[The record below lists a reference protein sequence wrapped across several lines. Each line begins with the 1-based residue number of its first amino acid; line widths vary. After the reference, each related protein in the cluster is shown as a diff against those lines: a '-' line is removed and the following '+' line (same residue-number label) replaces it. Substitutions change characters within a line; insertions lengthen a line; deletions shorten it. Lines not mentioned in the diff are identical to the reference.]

1 MTFSIVARSDD
12 GRSWG
17 VAVASKFLAVGS
29 AVPAAAAGI
38 GAVTTQSFANVSF
51 KKRGLTLLEA
61 GLSAQA
67 TLDALL
73 GADDGREERQV
84 GIVDV
89 HGNSATFTGTGC
101 NPWAGGRAL
110 ENVAAQG
117 NILVGPEVVDA
128 MIAGFE
134 GAPHTLPLAHRLL
147 AALLAG
153 DRAGG
158 DSRGRQSAA
167 LLVVSAGAG
176 YGGFDDVQ
184 VDLRVDDH
192 ADPVAEL
199 ERLLEIHDI
208 LFGKPDPDTL
218 LPLTGNLAREVSTLL
233 AGVGISDASVE
244 DGLRHWAGIENYED
258 RLVPGQIDPIV
269 LAKLRETVQG

>member
-12 GRSWG
+12 GQSWG

-38 GAVTTQSFANVSF
+38 GAVATQSFANVSY
-51 KKRGLTLLEA
+51 KKRGLALLDA

-67 TLDALL
+67 VVDELT
-73 GADDGREERQV
+73 GADDGRAQRQV
-84 GIVDV
+84 GVVDAN
-89 HGNSATFTGTGC
+89 GTSATFTGEEC
-101 NPWAGGRAL
+101 NAWAGGRAL

-117 NILVGPEVVDA
+117 NILTGPDVIDS
-128 MIAGFE
+128 MIAAFE
-134 GAPHTLPLAHRLL
+134 AAPHNLPLSRRLL

-167 LLVVSAGAG
+167 LYVVSAGAG

-184 VDLRVDDH
+184 VDLRVDDN
-192 ADPVAEL
+192 ADPVPEL
-199 ERLLEIHDI
+199 ERLLDIHDM

-218 LPLTGNLAREVSTLL
+218 LALTGNLAAEVSALL
-233 AGVGISDASVE
+233 AGVGISDATVDDS
-244 DGLRHWAGIENYED
+244 LAHWAGIENYEE
-258 RLVPGQIDPIV
+258 RMVPGQIDPLV
-269 LAKLRETVQG
+269 LAQLRRAAQG

>member
-12 GRSWG
+12 GQSWG
-17 VAVASKFLAVGS
+17 IAVASKFLAVGS

-38 GAVTTQSFANVSF
+38 GAVATQAFANVSY
-51 KKRGLTLLEA
+51 KKRGLAMLES

-67 TLDALL
+67 TLDALI
-73 GADDGREERQV
+73 GPDDGREERQL
-84 GIVDV
+84 GIVDAN
-89 HGNSATFTGTGC
+89 GGSATFTGTGC

-117 NILVGPEVVDA
+117 NILVGPDVVDA
-128 MIAGFE
+128 MIAAFE
-134 GAPHTLPLAHRLL
+134 GAPHNLPLSRRLL

-158 DSRGRQSAA
+158 DARGRQSAA
-167 LLVVSAGAG
+167 LFVVSAGAG

-192 ADPVAEL
+192 ADPVTEL
-199 ERLLEIHDI
+199 ECLLEIHDM
-208 LFGKPDPDTL
+208 LFGKPDPTTL
-218 LPLTGNLAREVSTLL
+218 IPLTGNLAREVSTLL
-233 AGVGISDASVE
+233 AGVGISDANVE
-244 DGLRHWAGIENYED
+244 DGLARWAGIENYEE
-258 RLVPGQIDPIV
+258 RMVPGHIDPPV

>member
-12 GRSWG
+12 GASWG

-29 AVPAAAAGI
+29 AVLAAEAGL
-38 GAVTTQSFANVSF
+38 GAVATQSFANVSY
-51 KKRGLTLLEA
+51 KKRGLTLLSA
-61 GLSAQA
+61 GLDAQA
-67 TLDALL
+67 VVDALT
-73 GADDGREERQV
+73 GADPGREQRQLGV
-84 GIVDV
+84 VDA
-89 HGNSATFTGTGC
+89 HGGAATFTGAEC

-117 NILVGPEVVDA
+117 NILTGPDVVDA
-128 MIAGFE
+128 MIAAFE
-134 GAPHTLPLAHRLL
+134 GAPHTLPLSRRLL

-167 LLVVSAGAG
+167 LFVVSAGAG

-192 ADPVAEL
+192 ADPVPEL
-199 ERLLEIHDI
+199 ERLLDIHDM
-208 LFGKPDPDTL
+208 LFGKPDPATL
-218 LPLTGNLAREVSTLL
+218 LPLDGSLASEVTELLARLNIADDTV
-233 AGVGISDASVE
+233 DAS
-244 DGLRHWAGIENYED
+244 LAHWAGIENYEE
-258 RLVPGQIDPIV
+258 RIVPGNIDPLV
-269 LAKLRETVQG
+269 LVQLRRVASA

>member
-12 GRSWG
+12 GQSWG

-29 AVPAAAAGI
+29 AVPAASAGL
-38 GAVTTQSFANVSF
+38 GAVATQSFANVSY
-51 KKRGLTLLEA
+51 KKRGLALLES

-73 GADDGREERQV
+73 GADDGREDRQV
-84 GIVDV
+84 GIVDAN
-89 HGNSATFTGTGC
+89 GEAATFTGSEC
-101 NPWAGGRAL
+101 NAWAGGRAL

-128 MIAGFE
+128 MIAAFE
-134 GAPHTLPLAHRLL
+134 GAPHTLPLSRRLL

-192 ADPVAEL
+192 PEPVTEL
-199 ERLLEIHDI
+199 ERLLEIHDM
-208 LFGKPDPDTL
+208 LFGKPDPATL

-233 AGVGISDASVE
+233 AGVAIADADVE
-244 DGLRHWAGIENYED
+244 VGLNRWAGIENYEE
-258 RLVPGQIDPIV
+258 RMVPGHIDPMV
-269 LAKLRETVQG
+269 LAKLRQATQG